1 MDIFIIL
8 PYIAQDV
15 MISITI
21 SVKSPPS
28 NYSEETTIGGTT
40 GLSAQ
45 NDYEELEDILQGWI
59 FFYFF
64 YFFFPEL
71 SHKK

>member
-28 NYSEETTIGGTT
+28 NYREETIIGGTT

-59 FFYFF
+59 FLLD
-64 YFFFPEL
+64 FFFPKL